1 MFVIPAEETEYIKS
15 ERLAQIATVS
25 PEKMQPDIVSVDF
38 DLIEQNFYIGGKSQ
52 LNGI

>member
-1 MFVIPAEETEYIKS
+1 MFIIPAGEPEYIKS

-38 DLIEQNFYIGGKSQ
+38 EFD
-52 LNGI
+52 

>member
-1 MFVIPAEETEYIKS
+1 MIINDKFLHLKPRYMFIIPAEEPEYIKS

-38 DLIEQNFYIGGKSQ
+38 DFG
-52 LNGI
+52 